1 MHGVVWEWVYDF
13 NSSFVTG
20 DNRQDKDKLKDL
32 FCGAGGEGAQDRI
45 NYAAFMRYALRSSLK
60 ASYKLMNLG
69 FRCAYDEKN
78 QDENIQTSLD
88 LSPYRSHFVVITMT
102 YTSCQSACPLIIKK
116 LKTILKALG
125 GDIQN
130 IEFVVVTFDPT
141 IDTASH
147 LLEYQKKQG
156 LDFQNWHFL
165 SGSEEETRKMS
176 LFLDISYQK
185 DATTG
190 HFMHSNK
197 IILLN
202 PEGQKVVTLDG
213 LDSDIEPLL
222 KAMGKTPKA
231 SFFKKLKNYF
241 TF

>member
-1 MHGVVWEWVYDF
+1 
-13 NSSFVTG
+13 
-20 DNRQDKDKLKDL
+20 
-32 FCGAGGEGAQDRI
+32 
-45 NYAAFMRYALRSSLK
+45 
-60 ASYKLMNLG
+60 
-69 FRCAYDEKN
+69 
-78 QDENIQTSLD
+78 
-88 LSPYRSHFVVITMT
+88 
-102 YTSCQSACPLIIKK
+102 
-116 LKTILKALG
+116 
-125 GDIQN
+125 
-130 IEFVVVTFDPT
+130 
-141 IDTASH
+141 
-147 LLEYQKKQG
+147 
-156 LDFQNWHFL
+156 
-165 SGSEEETRKMS
+165 MS